1 MQIER
6 LQTGVKGMFYIGDP
20 ENPQGAMFYRV
31 DGKNNIIIEHT
42 EVGESLKGMNAGY
55 QLVNAA
61 VEYARATN
69 IKILAICPYARS
81 VFKKKPEFND
91 VYIKLG

>member
-6 LQTGVKGMFYIGDP
+6 QQTGVKGMFYLGDA
-20 ENPQGAMFYRV
+20 ENPQASMFYRV

-42 EVGESLKGMNAGY
+42 EVGEELKGMNAGF

-61 VEYARATN
+61 VEYARAN
-69 IKILAICPYARS
+69 KIKIIALCPYARS
-81 VFKKKPEFND
+81 VFKKRPEFSD